1 MTKEELE
8 NFQSFN
14 EALDTVVATSQ
25 NYAKLVERSRAQLK
39 VKPLLNELDKV
50 LWEMFSEDK
59 HLLVV
64 YEQELKPRLL
74 HIDNVLAGKG
84 E

>member
-8 NFQSFN
+8 NFQAFN

-25 NYAKLVERSRAQLK
+25 NYAKLVERSRTQLK